1 MVTYLLMKCKC
12 IFNKNPYFDGM
23 TIKDL
28 QLRVGSGPLSRI
40 LYVQIDYTVSGD
52 FTEVIYSAQ
61 LLMMRLVRRLQA
73 VTCTVN
79 EYRTA
84 AL

>member
-1 MVTYLLMKCKC
+1 
-12 IFNKNPYFDGM
+12 M

-40 LYVQIDYTVSGD
+40 LYVQIDYTVTAD

-61 LLMMRLVRRLQA
+61 LLMMRLVRHLQA